1 MHKARV
7 RFLLQVHL
15 GLHPSHVELRQHHIH
30 LLISL
35 VKKMIMKRYLIKG
48 LEKVRHIKDTSTYMV
63 IVFEK
68 SKILHFFGFIV
79 LSSLDSGNIS
89 DPRDKG
95 KTPLHKLQ
103 SKIF

>member
-1 MHKARV
+1 
-7 RFLLQVHL
+7 
-15 GLHPSHVELRQHHIH
+15 
-30 LLISL
+30 
-35 VKKMIMKRYLIKG
+35 
-48 LEKVRHIKDTSTYMV
+48 MV